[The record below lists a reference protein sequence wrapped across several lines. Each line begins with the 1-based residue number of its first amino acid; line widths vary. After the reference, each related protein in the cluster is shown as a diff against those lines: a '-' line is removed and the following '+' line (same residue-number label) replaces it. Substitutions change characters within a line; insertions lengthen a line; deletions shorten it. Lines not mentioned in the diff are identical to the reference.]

1 MKIPDVFHFQRKKKY
16 FPDLSE
22 SNLLH
27 IIKDLFIPESFG
39 ISAYYEMAQE
49 YKGTISHS
57 TVYSSENRHKSVY
70 ICIRRG
76 EYYKNQGHQF
86 RFK

>member
-1 MKIPDVFHFQRKKKY
+1 MISPDVFHSQRKKIY
-16 FPDLSE
+16 FPDLSQ

-57 TVYSSENRHKSVY
+57 TVYFSENRHKSDM
-70 ICIRRG
+70 CI
-76 EYYKNQGHQF
+76 YV
-86 RFK
+86 

>member
-1 MKIPDVFHFQRKKKY
+1 MSFICNEKKKY
-16 FPDLSE
+16 FPDLLQ

-39 ISAYYEMAQE
+39 ISACYEMAQE

-57 TVYSSENRHKSVY
+57 TVYFSENRHKSDM
-70 ICIRRG
+70 CI
-76 EYYKNQGHQF
+76 YV
-86 RFK
+86 